1 MIGVEMAC
9 MLLRIP
15 LLLGEKG
22 FRAGEYCRD
31 VLLRA
36 LPPVVI
42 GMVVCSVICFR
53 LDFPFRFLLTYLV
66 SIPLFVGAAYRW
78 SLTEAERGK
87 VMTISYGVLKK
98 LQKEH

>member
-1 MIGVEMAC
+1 

-15 LLLGEKG
+15 LLLGERG

-31 VLLRA
+31 VLLRT
-36 LPPVVI
+36 LPPVVM
-42 GMVVCSVICFR
+42 GVAVCCAICLG

-66 SIPLFVGAAYRW
+66 SIPLFAGAAYRW

-87 VMTISYGVLKK
+87 VRAIVSYGVLRKI
-98 LQKEH
+98 QKGH